1 MKEITMTIN
10 NATVEQINVALL
22 DIDKRIKALNADSE
36 TLKSLQN
43 SVKTIKGSLNE
54 TTTKT
59 LKALTVNGKTYDG
72 SEAVDAGVQIV
83 KNGGTGVTTQE
94 EINKAF
100 IGNLDVGGSD
110 VTDGTEF
117 VSSYAND
124 NGFSEPEALNTPF
137 KRKFSAVWNYIKDK
151 ISSVLGLTK
160 DNYGGKASTAGKAV
174 EVIDYGDTS
183 RTVKIGFA
191 GPGVT
196 ADKLDYLAGYTE
208 GSGSSIK
215 LKDVRRAE
223 VIKWLSIPTIR
234 YVDYRTENFTFTALT
249 DRKNIELSNFGS
261 DVKEDN
267 VLCFMVI
274 YWKGVPAI
282 AQADYAKSQG
292 TGSSGLKCVLYPA
305 GDAGTGY
312 CVVRCAFLDIP
323 YSTIH

>member
-1 MKEITMTIN
+1 MTIN

-43 SVKTIKGSLNE
+43 SVKTIKGSLNG
-54 TTTKT
+54 TTTT
-59 LKALTVNGKTYDG
+59 GMAKALTVNGKTYDG
-72 SEAVDAGVQIV
+72 SSEVDAGVQIV

-100 IGNLDVGGSD
+100 ISNLDVGGSD

-117 VSSYAND
+117 VSSWAND

-137 KRKFSAVWNYIKDK
+137 RRKFSAVWNYIKDK

-160 DNYGGKASTAGKAV
+160 DNYGGKASTADKAV
-174 EVIDYGDTS
+174 EVIDYANIS
-183 RTVKIGFA
+183 RTVKVGYD
-191 GPGVT
+191 GPSVT
-196 ADKLDYLAGYTE
+196 ADKLSFLAGYT
-208 GSGSSIK
+208 GSSGNSVKI
-215 LKDVRRAE
+215 KDVKREE
-223 VIKWLSIPTIR
+223 VTKWLGIPTIR

-249 DRKNIELSNFGS
+249 DRKKIELASFGS

-267 VLCFMVI
+267 VLSFMVI
-274 YWKGVPAI
+274 YWSGIPAI
-282 AQADYAKSQG
+282 AQAGYAKSQG

-312 CVVRCAFLDIP
+312 CVVRCAYLDIP
-323 YSTIH
+323 YNTIH